1 MGNTPLGGLGMM
13 AAGKRKV
20 VVLLGGTSN
29 ERDVS
34 LVGGE
39 ACAKA
44 LERLGHEVV
53 RLDPKLAGY
62 GMLFGRDDVVVFNG
76 LHGVPGEDGAVQG
89 LLESLGLAYTHSG
102 VNASSVA
109 MNKQQTR
116 ILLSEAGLPVAKGMQ
131 GSWAEL
137 TESAAMEFPFVLK
150 PLCDGSSVGVYV
162 VMNGDDWQ
170 KLPRGTHPADQLF
183 LCEAYI
189 DGPEYTVAVMD
200 GRPLTVTEIRV
211 AQGFYDYRAKYE
223 EGGSQHIC
231 PADMPEDIKLECMGL
246 AAEAH
251 HILGCR
257 GVSRT
262 DFRLDQHDGSL
273 YVLEIN
279 TQPGM
284 TPTSLVPEQA
294 QAMGISFDDLVS
306 FMLED
311 ASCGR

>member
-1 MGNTPLGGLGMM
+1 MGNQTVGFPGMM
-13 AAGKRKV
+13 GKKAKQV

-29 ERDVS
+29 EREVS

-44 LERLGHEVV
+44 LEKLGHDVV
-53 RLDPKLAGY
+53 RLDPKLDGY
-62 GMLFGRDDVVVFNG
+62 GQLFDLHNVTVFNG

-89 LLESLGLAYTHSG
+89 LLESLGLPYTHSG

-109 MNKQQTR
+109 MNKQQSR
-116 ILLSEAGLPVAKGMQ
+116 ILFAEAGLPVAAGRQ
-131 GSWAEL
+131 DSWGVL
-137 TESAAMEFPFVLK
+137 TDEPAMEFPFVLK
-150 PLCDGSSVGVYV
+150 PLCDGSSVGVYI

-170 KLPRGTHPADQLF
+170 RLPRHAHAADQLF
-183 LCEAYI
+183 LCEAFI

-200 GRPLTVTEIRV
+200 GRPLTVTEIQV
-211 AQGFYDYRAKYE
+211 PQGFYDYKAKYE
-223 EGGSQHIC
+223 QGGSTHIC
-231 PADMPEDIKLECMGL
+231 PADMPEDLKIECMGL

-251 HILGCR
+251 RVLGCR

-273 YVLEIN
+273 YILETN

-294 QAMGISFDDLVS
+294 EAVGFAFEDLISWI
-306 FMLED
+306 LED
-311 ASCGR
+311 ASCDR